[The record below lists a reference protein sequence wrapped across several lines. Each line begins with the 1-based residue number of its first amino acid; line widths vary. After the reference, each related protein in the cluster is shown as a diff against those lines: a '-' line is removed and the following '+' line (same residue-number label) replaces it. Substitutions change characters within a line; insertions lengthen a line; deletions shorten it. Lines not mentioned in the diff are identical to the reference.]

1 LTPKRTRFLFGQSIK
16 FRRVPHHSNGRFIS
30 KQADQCMMKG
40 PRRGRLYV
48 YELTGPGL
56 HIDAVLFDASEISI
70 QGLGWPPS

>member
-1 LTPKRTRFLFGQSIK
+1 
-16 FRRVPHHSNGRFIS
+16 
-30 KQADQCMMKG
+30 MMKG